1 MDLPFSRRRFLGS
14 ALYGSL
20 GLGLSA
26 CGGSALDQ
34 DASAPSGPVPDAQVA
49 LAVSKIDQLATDLMQ
64 RTGLPGMAVAVVR
77 GSPDGA
83 HGFQTVYA
91 RGFGIRALGEPDA
104 VDADTVFQ
112 LASVSKSIGA
122 TVVAQQIGL
131 GGIGWDTPVQRDQ
144 PWFALADPAQS
155 AQLTIGDLYAHR
167 SGLPPG
173 AGDMLE
179 VVGYERRYILEHLR
193 YLQLEP
199 LRSRYAYSNFG
210 LTAGAAAVAA
220 AAGMDWADLS
230 EQVLYR
236 PLGMNRT
243 SSRFADFSG
252 RSNHAVGHVP
262 VNGKWQR
269 GEERR
274 PDAQSPAGG
283 VSSSVADLA
292 QWLALLLGQGKFGGR
307 QMVNGSA
314 LASALSPQILSTPAA
329 ANQAANY
336 YGYGFN
342 VGKTTS
348 GRLSYAHSGAFTLGA
363 STSFMVVPSTGL
375 GIVVLTNGFPL
386 GIPEALAGQ
395 FFDYVQYGRIQQ
407 DWFQSMSARFAP
419 LGQPE
424 GSLAG
429 AVPPAAPV
437 PAQSL
442 AAYTGSYR
450 NAYFGT
456 LDVTAQSAALVV
468 TAGPLAQPMPLRH
481 WDGDLFAAVPPG
493 DVFGSLCRVEF
504 SANQVKLELYD
515 TEGWG
520 SFAR

>member
-20 GLGLSA
+20 GIGLSA
-26 CGGSALDQ
+26 CGGSAFDQ
-34 DASAPSGPVPDAQVA
+34 DASAPSGPVPEARITLA
-49 LAVSKIDQLATDLMQ
+49 LSSIDQLAADLMQ

-77 GSPDGA
+77 GSPDGV

-91 RGFGIRALGEPDA
+91 KGFGIRALGEPGA

-112 LASVSKSIGA
+112 LASVSKPIGA
-122 TVVAQQIGL
+122 TVVAQQVGL
-131 GGIGWDTPVQRDQ
+131 GGIDWNTPVQSHL

-179 VVGYERRYILEHLR
+179 ALGYEQRYVLEHLR
-193 YLQLEP
+193 YLPLAP
-199 LRSRYAYSNFG
+199 LRSRYAYANFG
-210 LTAGAAAVAA
+210 MTAGAAAVAA
-220 AAGMDWADLS
+220 AAGVDWASLS

-236 PLGMNRT
+236 PLGMSRT

-252 RSNHAVGHVP
+252 RSNRAVGHVP

-269 GEERR
+269 GEVRQ

-283 VSSSVADLA
+283 ASSSVTDMG

-307 QMVNGSA
+307 QLVNGAA
-314 LASALSPQILSTPAA
+314 LASALSPQILSAPADA
-329 ANQAANY
+329 GGAANY

-348 GRLSYAHSGAFTLGA
+348 GRLSYSHSGAFTLGA

-375 GIVVLTNGFPL
+375 GIVVLTNGFPI

-407 DWFQSMSARFAP
+407 DWFKNMSARFAP
-419 LGQPE
+419 LALPE

-429 AVPPAAPV
+429 TVPPVAPA
-437 PAQSL
+437 PAQPL

-450 NAYFGT
+450 NSYFGT
-456 LDVTAQSAALVV
+456 LDVTAQNGVLVV
-468 TAGPLAQPMPLRH
+468 TVGPLARPMPLRH

-493 DVFGSLCRVEF
+493 DVAGSLCRVEF
-504 SANQVKLELYD
+504 GADQVLLELYD
-515 TEGWG
+515 SEGWG
-520 SFAR
+520 TFTR